1 MNVFIPISKNKLNTM
16 FYGTLALTALAAALM
31 GLNVA
36 PKVFPLLPPA
46 LVNFIAMI
54 VMVLSGVGAFV
65 IFSKLQDKNAGLRID
80 ASGVIDLSSGVSL
93 GRIPWSDVEAI
104 DEFSAA
110 GQSFVVLKLH
120 NPEVYISKYTGLKRK
135 IHEAN
140 LNLCG
145 SPAAITANAL
155 QADYEDVLNL
165 LQQGFQRFQENQQQE
180 SATVAA

>member
-16 FYGTLALTALAAALM
+16 LYATLALTGLSAALM

-36 PKVFPLLPPA
+36 PRVFPLLPPA

-54 VMVLSGVGAFV
+54 VMVLSGVGSFV
-65 IFSKLQDKNAGLRID
+65 IFSKLQDKSAGLRID
-80 ASGVIDLSSGVSL
+80 ATGVIDASSGVSL
-93 GRIPWSDVEAI
+93 GRIPWQDVESI
-104 DEFSAA
+104 EEFSAA

-120 NPEVYISKYTGLKRK
+120 DPEQYLIKYSGLKRK

-145 SPAAITANAL
+145 SPAAISAGTL

-165 LQQGFQRFQENQQQE
+165 LQQGFQHYRENSNQE
-180 SATVAA
+180 SQAVVA